1 MVVLFS
7 FEENIRSLAPTA
19 VAVGNFDGLHLG
31 HLKILE
37 TLTQKAIA
45 RNLNSLVITFSP
57 HPEKVLGQEPI
68 HMIQTLDQR
77 LESLRLN
84 GVAATLVIPFNNYF
98 FRLTAEEFVRD
109 ILVGRLQAQL
119 IVVGSDFRFGR
130 GRQGNSEYLTQ
141 AGTELG
147 FAVVVVPPVIMDGQ
161 IVSSS
166 LIRRLL
172 EKGQVEIASRYLG
185 RPYEIEGSV
194 IRGES
199 RGQSLGIPTANIIT
213 KNEILPA
220 GVFITETQ
228 VKGSFFPSVTNIGN
242 RPTFEASDSSVE
254 THLLNFQGDLYGLD
268 IKIRF
273 HRKIREEKKFSD
285 PQGLRRQILQDIEKA
300 RQFWAKA

>member
-7 FEENIRSLAPTA
+7 LEERIGSLGPTA

-31 HLKILE
+31 HLRILK
-37 TLTQKAIA
+37 TLTQEATA

-57 HPEKVLGQEPI
+57 HPEKILGQEAI

-84 GVAATLVIPFNNYF
+84 GVDTALVIPFNDNF

-109 ILVGRLQAQL
+109 ILVGRLQAKL

-130 GRQGNSEYLTQ
+130 QRQGNLEYLTQ
-141 AGTELG
+141 AGAELG
-147 FAVVVVPPVIMDGQ
+147 FEVVVVPPVIMDGL

-166 LIRRLL
+166 LIRGLL
-172 EKGQVEIASRYLG
+172 EKGQVEMANRYLG
-185 RPYEIEGSV
+185 RPYEIAGRV

-199 RGQSLGIPTANIIT
+199 RGQSLGIPTANIKT

-242 RPTFEASDSSVE
+242 RPTFEASDSSIE

-273 HRKIREEKKFSD
+273 HQKIREEKKFSD
-285 PQGLRRQILQDIEKA
+285 PQELRRQVLQDIEKA
-300 RQFWAKA
+300 RQFWVKG